1 MNSDLR
7 NSVRGALAHRVTRS
21 DYSKPYLD
29 KISVTKHQPPIGRN
43 SWKHLL
49 IQPISVPNLEHTGI
63 QSAFGEK
70 KEPLMKPDGSVN
82 FAMRST
88 IKKQYTAL
96 SREHQRL
103 KKRSENLVDGE
114 DEYED
119 YDDNRV
125 ELQETAE
132 SRSGP
137 GPPNFENF
145 LDFVYGPSNVAGTYR
160 RNYETQMRVY
170 NPVEDEKKFDLTRN
184 TGRRGS
190 KKRNCKKQR
199 YIKPVS
205 PQEKERYTTNINYY
219 TDSEKMDEENEET
232 VQLLEL
238 YDKSVQSTVD
248 DDSNYVRM

>member
-7 NSVRGALAHRVTRS
+7 NSVRSALAHKVTRG

-43 SWKHLL
+43 SWKQLL

-63 QSAFGEK
+63 QSAFEEK

-82 FAMRST
+82 YAMRST
-88 IKKQYTAL
+88 IKQQYTAL

-103 KKRSENLVDGE
+103 KNKSENPVDGE
-114 DEYED
+114 DEYIED
-119 YDDNRV
+119 ERI
-125 ELQETAE
+125 ELQDTAE

-160 RNYETQMRVY
+160 RNYEMQMRIY
-170 NPVEDEKKFDLTRN
+170 NPVEDEKKNILATNR
-184 TGRRGS
+184 RARGS
-190 KKRNCKKQR
+190 KSRIHKKQR
-199 YIKPVS
+199 YIKPVF
-205 PQEKERYTTNINYY
+205 PQENEKYTTNINYY
-219 TDSEKMDEENEET
+219 TDSEKMDEENE
-232 VQLLEL
+232 QLLEL
-238 YDKSVQSTVD
+238 
-248 DDSNYVRM
+248 